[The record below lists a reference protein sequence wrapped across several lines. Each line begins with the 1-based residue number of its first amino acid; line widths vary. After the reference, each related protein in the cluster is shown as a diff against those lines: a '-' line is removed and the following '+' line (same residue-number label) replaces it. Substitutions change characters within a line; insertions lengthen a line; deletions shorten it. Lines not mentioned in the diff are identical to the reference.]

1 MLAPVG
7 LAYVQHYGRKWKLRR
22 DLWLVGL
29 ALCWI
34 GCIVSGCIWIWQ
46 CKPEA
51 LMVSL
56 QLPLVNALLIEVC
69 MLAACGTERAN
80 ACRSILA
87 CTYVQRSTTKNAY
100 GTIKIGTPSQSAQ
113 LWHGALTGFLCMK
126 SLVYPIPSDDRLR
139 KNLRLWTGCFAV
151 ATCMSISL
159 ALVFSL
165 IRNAQDKYYIY
176 CLVSALHSQV
186 SYTNLKRHNQS

>member
-1 MLAPVG
+1 MDTVVLPRLPLLCVFLSPLSICMLAPVG
-7 LAYVQHYGRKWKLRR
+7 LAYFQHYGRKWKLRR

-56 QLPLVNALLIEVC
+56 QLPLVNAILIEVC

-113 LWHGALTGFLCMK
+113 LQLLFSHRVTMQRGF
-126 SLVYPIPSDDRLR
+126 DRLP
-139 KNLRLWTGCFAV
+139 
-151 ATCMSISL
+151 
-159 ALVFSL
+159 
-165 IRNAQDKYYIY
+165 
-176 CLVSALHSQV
+176 
-186 SYTNLKRHNQS
+186 